1 MLPSPVLVVS
11 RRPTASI
18 RRLPVQRFVRLG
30 LVLSATLVLA
40 GLAVG
45 GAAADSQ
52 RKLIDSQLVGLPD
65 ALKSQTLLGVP
76 AGGLPWRID
85 SGRARLFAD
94 GRLDVEVDGLV
105 LDAGAREG
113 TNPIPNGRAI
123 VSCDGA
129 VAAMSAVVP
138 FSATGD
144 AVVEDQVPL
153 PGVCVAPTIFF
164 AGVPAPNAVAWFAVT
179 GFSR

>member
-1 MLPSPVLVVS
+1 M
-11 RRPTASI
+11 R
-18 RRLPVQRFVRLG
+18 RFVRPG
-30 LVLSATLVLA
+30 LALATTLVLG
-40 GLAVG
+40 GLAVT

-52 RKLIDSQLVGLPD
+52 RKLVDSQLVGLPD
-65 ALKSQTLLGVP
+65 ALKGQTLLGVP

-85 SGRARLFAD
+85 AGRARLFAD
-94 GRLDVEVDGLV
+94 GRLDVQVEGLV
-105 LDAGAREG
+105 LAAGAREG

-123 VSCDGA
+123 LSCGGS

-144 AVVEDQVPL
+144 AVVTDQITL
-153 PGVCVAPTIFF
+153 PSVCVAPTIFF

-179 GFSR
+179 GFSL